1 MFRGQFSHTVD
12 AKGRVALPSRFR
24 EGSGPGLVV
33 TPALFDPCLHVFPLA
48 SWEELEEKVA
58 ALPSLDPHVV
68 RFRRL
73 YISAAAE
80 CEVDKAGRLLVPSGL
95 RTHARLDREVLCAG
109 MGRHFELWSREEWEK
124 ALVLDPAEEASFRQ
138 AVLEQIK
145 I

>member
-1 MFRGQFSHTVD
+1 MFRGQFNHTVD

-24 EGSGPGLVV
+24 DECSPGLIV

-48 SWEELEEKVA
+48 AWEALEEKVA

-73 YISAAAE
+73 YISAACE
-80 CEVDKAGRLLVPSGL
+80 CEVDKAGRVLVPGHL
-95 RTHARLDREVLCAG
+95 RQHGRLERDVLCAG
-109 MGRHFELWSREEWEK
+109 MGRHFELWSREEWDK
-124 ALVLDPAEEASFRQ
+124 ALVLDPAEQASFQR